1 MSRSNIFARII
12 EDLSDPENGIVATWN
27 EEDQCIDFV
36 APKLDSDMLAVF
48 EGEELRIISI
58 EPFSGIGPRM
68 VDGYMVM
75 ILWLSMRRNLF
86 H

>member
-1 MSRSNIFARII
+1 
-12 EDLSDPENGIVATWN
+12 
-27 EEDQCIDFV
+27 
-36 APKLDSDMLAVF
+36 MLAVF
-48 EGEELRIISI
+48 GGEELRIISI

-86 H
+86 HRRIKTEKRS